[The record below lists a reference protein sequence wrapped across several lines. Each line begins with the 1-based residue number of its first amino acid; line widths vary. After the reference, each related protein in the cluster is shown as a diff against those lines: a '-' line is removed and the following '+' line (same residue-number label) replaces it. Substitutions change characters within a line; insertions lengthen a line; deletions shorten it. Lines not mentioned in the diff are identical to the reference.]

1 MLRKVTNA
9 VTVAQMSL
17 LLLSVCSFS
26 APDLA
31 DAHSFY
37 DPHCCSGYDCA
48 PIKSLQRLP
57 DGSMIITN
65 ENGDTATFPAGF
77 PIKEPEDGGR
87 HACISPYSKK
97 PICLYLP
104 AEI

>member
-1 MLRKVTNA
+1 MLRTGKFALGVA
-9 VTVAQMSL
+9 VMSL
-17 LLLSVCSFS
+17 PLAGISSFC
-26 APDLA
+26 APPA
-31 DAHSFY
+31 KAHSWY
-37 DPHCCSGYDCA
+37 PRSCCNGYDCS

-77 PIKEPEDGGR
+77 EINIPEDGRR
-87 HACISPYSKK
+87 HACISPYSKRS
-97 PICLYLP
+97 ICLYLP

>member
-1 MLRKVTNA
+1 MQRKVTNA

-17 LLLSVCSFS
+17 LLLAVCSFS
-26 APDLA
+26 AA
-31 DAHSFY
+31 AHSWY
-37 DPHCCSGYDCA
+37 PSNCCSGYDCA

-77 PIKEPEDGGR
+77 PIRQPQDGGR